1 MTTPTNFE
9 VLLSAAAAWGAEAS
23 AMLAK
28 GDSKLSGLADAAITQ
43 GWPLVVAV
51 SIDRL
56 QVDLCLINPEGQMQ
70 SLVTAGIG
78 APDARRAN

>member
-1 MTTPTNFE
+1 MTTPTNLAS
-9 VLLSAAAAWGAEAS
+9 VLSAAAAWALEAS
-23 AMLAK
+23 ATLAN
-28 GDSKLSGLADAAITQ
+28 GDSKLSGLADAAVAQ

-51 SIDRL
+51 NIGHM

-78 APDARRAN
+78 APDGHRAN